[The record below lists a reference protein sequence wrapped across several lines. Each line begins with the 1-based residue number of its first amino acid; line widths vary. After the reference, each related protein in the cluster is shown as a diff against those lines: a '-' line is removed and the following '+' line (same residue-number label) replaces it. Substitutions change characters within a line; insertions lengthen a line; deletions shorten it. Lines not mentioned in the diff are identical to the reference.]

1 MLLRAWRHPVSR
13 ADIVGGVARHV
24 ADTLLSRV
32 VSGPVVFPF
41 ANDTW
46 LFFDR
51 RGPEAAELRLL
62 VLKDFEV
69 MSFVAHF
76 LRPGDHFIDVGAG
89 IGSYAVL
96 AAGVGGAHVT
106 AFEPSDVVIA
116 ALHRNVGLNALQDS
130 IACLAVALGDVTGP
144 GRFVA
149 APGLA
154 PRIVIDP
161 CAEQKH
167 VVPVCRLDDQISAN
181 KRPRL
186 LKIAASGDELCVLRG
201 AYATLEGPDVDA
213 VIVATEKLPWGAYA
227 RWHRVCALLEK
238 HGFVLAGYDPF
249 RRRLLRG
256 GALGRKCLFVRQPS
270 VEAITRRLESAPRF
284 WVGSTL
290 FV

>member
-13 ADIVGGVARHV
+13 ADIVGAVARHV
-24 ADTLLSRV
+24 ADAVLSRV

-41 ANDTW
+41 ANGTW

-51 RGPEAAELRLL
+51 RGPEAVELRLL

-76 LRPGDHFIDVGAG
+76 LRPGDHFTDVGAG

-106 AFEPSDVVIA
+106 AFEPSGGMIA
-116 ALHRNVGLNALQDS
+116 ALHRNVGLNALQGS
-130 IACLAVALGDVTGP
+130 IDCLAVALGDVAGP
-144 GRFVA
+144 GRFVSE
-149 APGLA
+149 PGPA

-161 CAEQKH
+161 CAEQTH
-167 VVPVCRLDDQISAN
+167 VVPVCRLDDLISAN

-186 LKIAASGDELCVLRG
+186 LKIAAWGDELGVLRG
-201 AYATLEGPDVDA
+201 ACATLEGPGVEA
-213 VIVATEKLPWGAYA
+213 VIVATEKLPWGAYT

-238 HGFVLAGYDPF
+238 HGFVPAGYDPF
-249 RRRLLRG
+249 RRRLLRA
-256 GALGRKCLFVRQPS
+256 GALGRKCLFVREPS
-270 VEAITRRLESAPRF
+270 VAAIIRRLESAPRF

>member
-1 MLLRAWRHPVSR
+1 
-13 ADIVGGVARHV
+13 
-24 ADTLLSRV
+24 V

-116 ALHRNVGLNALQDS
+116 ALHRNVGLNALQGS
-130 IACLAVALGDVTGP
+130 IDCLALALGDVAGP
-144 GRFVA
+144 GRFVSE
-149 APGLA
+149 PGLA

-161 CAEQKH
+161 CAEQMD
-167 VVPVCRLDDQISAN
+167 VVPVCRLDDLISGE
-181 KRPRL
+181 KRPCL
-186 LKIAASGDELCVLRG
+186 LKIAASGDELRVLRG
-201 AYATLEGPDVDA
+201 AYATLEGPGVEA
-213 VIVATEKLPWGAYA
+213 VIVATEKLPWGAHA
-227 RWHRVCALLEK
+227 RWHRICALLEK
-238 HGFVLAGYDPF
+238 HGFVPAVYDPF
-249 RRRLLRG
+249 RRRLLRDG
-256 GALGRKCLFVRQPS
+256 ERGRKCLFVREPS
-270 VEAITRRLESAPRF
+270 VEAISRRLGSARRF
-284 WVGSTL
+284 WAGSTL
-290 FV
+290 CV